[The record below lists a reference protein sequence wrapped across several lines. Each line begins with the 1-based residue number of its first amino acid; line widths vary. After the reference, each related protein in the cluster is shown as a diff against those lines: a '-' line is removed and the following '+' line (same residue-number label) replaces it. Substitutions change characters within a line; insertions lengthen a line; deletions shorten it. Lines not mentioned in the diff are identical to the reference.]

1 MVTDADQEKVVILF
15 GDGAKVPYTIVENP
29 SLPKTKRHIF
39 LNNAMVRVLIEAE
52 VIEKIA
58 ADKSEK
64 SDDADKSE
72 KSDDADKSE
81 KSDDADKSDSSDDSS
96 DDDSSDDDSSNES
109 DDDDDDDDDDSTN

>member
-72 KSDDADKSE
+72 KSDDADKS
-81 KSDDADKSDSSDDSS
+81 DSS
-96 DDDSSDDDSSNES
+96 DDSSDDDSSNES

>member
-64 SDDADKSE
+64 SDDADKS
-72 KSDDADKSE
+72 
-81 KSDDADKSDSSDDSS
+81 DSSDDSS